1 MADPQIIRAVTFDV
15 GGTLIEPWP
24 SVGDVYASVAAE
36 FGCQGISPS
45 ALNDNFAAAWRAK
58 MQFDYSRGAWRELVD
73 ATFAGL
79 IPEPPS
85 RDFFEALYGRF
96 ESVEVWRVFADVRP
110 VLAALR
116 ACGLRLA
123 VISNWDQRLRPLLER
138 LDLARH
144 FDATVVSIEAGCT
157 KPAPEIFHRAAALL
171 GVPPCSVVHVGDSAS
186 EDQAGARSAGMR
198 SVLLERG
205 SGSTGRGR
213 IRALTELPGL
223 LEAPGADWGLD

>member
-1 MADPQIIRAVTFDV
+1 MVVDVETGIKKLNKIRLNGATNRTEAVKGMYALLQSIKDGEITTKKSGPDFKMFRADPQIIRAVTFDV

-96 ESVEVWRVFADVRP
+96 ESVEVPIA
-110 VLAALR
+110 
-116 ACGLRLA
+116 
-123 VISNWDQRLRPLLER
+123 N
-138 LDLARH
+138 
-144 FDATVVSIEAGCT
+144 
-157 KPAPEIFHRAAALL
+157 
-171 GVPPCSVVHVGDSAS
+171 
-186 EDQAGARSAGMR
+186 
-198 SVLLERG
+198 
-205 SGSTGRGR
+205 
-213 IRALTELPGL
+213 
-223 LEAPGADWGLD
+223 